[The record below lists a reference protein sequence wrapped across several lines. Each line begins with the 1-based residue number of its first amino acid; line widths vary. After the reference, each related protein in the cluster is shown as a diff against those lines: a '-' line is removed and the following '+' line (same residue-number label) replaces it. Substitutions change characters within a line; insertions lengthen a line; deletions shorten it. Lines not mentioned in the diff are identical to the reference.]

1 MEVINNINDEQLKA
15 QLEKLKQ
22 GDYIYLSNWY
32 SGKNKAGYNGYLVDL
47 NSNSIYEF
55 ESTGVFDETYKSEA
69 HIKKTNSFSYNSKTN
84 LIEYIKNEKLF
95 YFDGIEKLVFDM
107 GTNIEVSIGNIK
119 SKISNADSMCS
130 NGKFSVYDNLK
141 AIIEIIKQENYVK
154 SNEDKKETPKLDNEE
169 SAFTSFKDLN
179 YEELLVLRNKKI
191 QQCWDKINGIN
202 LNKDEEANDGYLFFN
217 TKMIIENIKFIDSK
231 LINKFANNLGAETYG
246 LIKNELQ
253 MLEEKEKTY
262 VNITDVASILN
273 NIIKINL

>member
-1 MEVINNINDEQLKA
+1 M
-15 QLEKLKQ
+15 
-22 GDYIYLSNWY
+22 
-32 SGKNKAGYNGYLVDL
+32 
-47 NSNSIYEF
+47 
-55 ESTGVFDETYKSEA
+55 
-69 HIKKTNSFSYNSKTN
+69 
-84 LIEYIKNEKLF
+84 
-95 YFDGIEKLVFDM
+95 
-107 GTNIEVSIGNIK
+107 
-119 SKISNADSMCS
+119 
-130 NGKFSVYDNLK
+130 
-141 AIIEIIKQENYVK
+141 K